1 MAWPQTIQTMGNCLR
16 LIMLSYGILL
26 LLNHPVLAQAIEAKV
41 MNGIDVLAVRNFDA
55 IKGKRVGLITNQTG
69 RSANGASSIDI
80 INKAPGVRLVALFSP
95 EHGIRGV
102 DDEKYPSG
110 VDRTTGLPIYSLYG
124 ATCRPTSEMLS
135 GIDALVFDIQDI
147 GTRFYTYIGTLSLA
161 MQAARQ
167 AGIEFIVLDRPNPI
181 GGIDVGGAIP
191 KTLLDPKINGCGS
204 LTSIH
209 PIPTRHGMT
218 VGELAKMFNVE
229 FGIGCDLRIIEMQ
242 GWNRKMYFDETGQK
256 WVNPS
261 PNMTSLDAAILYPGL
276 GILETTNLSVG
287 RGTDQP
293 FQIYG
298 APWIDATAVIA
309 NLANRSIRGIKFTP
323 CTFVP
328 AAPHPYAGKIC
339 SGVRVTVSNRDAL
352 DPILAGL
359 QLLQAI
365 AETHPGAFRV
375 YDGFST
381 EIGDTN
387 TWSLLSKKEID
398 PKDAVTLWDVN
409 LERFNNVR
417 DKYLLYL

>member
-1 MAWPQTIQTMGNCLR
+1 
-16 LIMLSYGILL
+16 MLGYGILL
-26 LLNHPVLAQAIEAKV
+26 LFNRPVFAHAIEAKV

-69 RSANGASSIDI
+69 CSANGTSSIDV

-95 EHGIRGV
+95 EHGIRGAE
-102 DDEKYPSG
+102 DEKYSSG
-110 VDRTTGLPIYSLYG
+110 VDKATGLPVYSLYG
-124 ATCRPTSEMLS
+124 ATCRPTTEMLS

-161 MQAARQ
+161 MQAAHQ

-191 KTLLDPKINGCGS
+191 KKLLDPKINGCGS

-218 VGELAKMFNVE
+218 VGELAKMFNAE
-229 FGIGCDLRIIEMQ
+229 FGIGCDLHIIEMQ

-293 FQIYG
+293 FQVYG
-298 APWIDATAVIA
+298 APWVDNTAVIA
-309 NLANRSIRGIKFTP
+309 NLAKRGIRGLELTP

-328 AAPHPYAGKIC
+328 LVPHPYAGKVCFGIH
-339 SGVRVTVSNRDAL
+339 VEITNRNEI
-352 DPILAGL
+352 DPIRAGL
-359 QLLQAI
+359 ELLQAF
-365 AETHPGAFRV
+365 AETHPESFRA
-375 YDGFST
+375 YDGFAT
-381 EIGDTN
+381 EIGDTE
-387 TWSLLSKKEID
+387 TWSLLYSKLKT
-398 PKDAVTLWDVN
+398 PKDVTGRWSND
-409 LERFNNVR
+409 LEHFRRIR
-417 DKYLLYL
+417 DNYLRYL